1 MYVRNFGEGDTW
13 LAGTIVNA
21 PGPRSY
27 NVKLSDDRVVRRHAD
42 HIRFHYLPDQ
52 ISNTSSDGT
61 IPFPTISD
69 VIPPADNVLPSVPL
83 RRSTRTSRPPDR
95 LTYLICIIIFC
106 VLVLKEGGV

>member
-1 MYVRNFGEGDTW
+1 MYVWNFGEGDTW

-42 HIRFHYLPDQ
+42 HIRFRCLPDQ
-52 ISNTSSDGT
+52 ISDTSSDGT

-69 VIPPADNVLPSVPL
+69 AIPPVDNVVPSVPL

-95 LTYLICIIIFC
+95 LTYT
-106 VLVLKEGGV
+106 